1 MRFLSVQKKLFQE
14 INSAQLASEKIY
26 IFLAGNS
33 CKSHF
38 VNEIFEK
45 MIEKYNNE
53 YAKYGEKEQDR
64 FELISPLVTFATDY
78 KYIPNA
84 KTSVA
89 YGLLKSRP
97 GGKIYVKKN
106 YETNSDE
113 ETVFKYYLGTDR
125 RGVFECKLSP
135 MMLDEKGE
143 RKTSYDVWV
152 KFQGAGMGVARIYY
166 TEIPGADSRANKLDI
181 DSIPFH
187 EIDFKAEEDKYLFI
201 KAIKPSTIV
210 YTTANSESEID
221 EEDAKELNIENI

>member
-1 MRFLSVQKKLFQE
+1 
-14 INSAQLASEKIY
+14 
-26 IFLAGNS
+26 
-33 CKSHF
+33 
-38 VNEIFEK
+38 
-45 MIEKYNNE
+45 
-53 YAKYGEKEQDR
+53 
-64 FELISPLVTFATDY
+64 
-78 KYIPNA
+78 
-84 KTSVA
+84 
-89 YGLLKSRP
+89 
-97 GGKIYVKKN
+97 
-106 YETNSDE
+106 
-113 ETVFKYYLGTDR
+113 
-125 RGVFECKLSP
+125 